1 MHDEY
6 SHSESLDEKYVH
18 VWFIDLRGP
27 RLSIDGL
34 KNVLSPQECFRAEKF
49 KFQKDRMPY
58 IIAHAALRRILAGYL
73 EIDPLQLEFREG
85 PYGKPELVSATR
97 SEILNFNLSHSH
109 EAALVAVTRGRQIG
123 VDIEYIKREFG
134 WQEVAERFF
143 APGEIARLR
152 ALPEEQQ
159 QRGFFTCWTRK
170 EAYIKAKGGGLSIPL
185 QDFEVS
191 LSPGE
196 PVSLISCT
204 SDPKEA
210 TRWSLAEVDVG
221 SEYAAAVAV
230 QGHGWRLK
238 CSRWH
243 EPFGAGG
250 GTRTLTG

>member
-6 SHSESLDEKYVH
+6 SHNESLDEKCVH
-18 VWFIDLRGP
+18 VWFIDLREPG
-27 RLSIDGL
+27 LSINGL

-49 KFQKDRMPY
+49 KFQKDRVPY

-73 EIDPLQLEFREG
+73 ELDPSQLEFREG
-85 PYGKPELVSATR
+85 PYGKPELVSTTR
-97 SEILNFNLSHSH
+97 SETLNFNLSHSH
-109 EAALVAVTRGRQIG
+109 QAALVAVTPGRQIG
-123 VDIEYIKREFG
+123 VDIEYIKREFE

-152 ALPEEQQ
+152 ELPEEKQ

-196 PVSLISCT
+196 PASLMSCI
-204 SDPKEA
+204 SDPEETA
-210 TRWSLAEVDVG
+210 RWSLAEIDVG
-221 SEYAAAVAV
+221 PEYAAAVAV

-238 CSRWH
+238 CRRWDEH
-243 EPFGAGG
+243 VGAGG
-250 GTRTLTG
+250 GT